1 MPLQR
6 GHIRAAVS
14 VPERSWF
21 IFSLGHVQRQSQQIA
36 VEGCCHGELDAI
48 YSHVNHLENRHNY
61 KVDALL
67 ICGDFQAMRNK
78 EDVGNMACPTKY
90 KVLGGFHRYYTGQ
103 KKAPMLTIV
112 IGGNHEASN
121 YMWEL
126 YHGGWLAPNIY
137 FLGHAGCIQLN
148 GIRIAGISGIY
159 NENHYNLGNYE
170 RLPLDP
176 RTMRSIYHT
185 REYNINRLSLLSPP
199 SIFLSHDW
207 PQGIEQYG
215 DTDGLLKKSPH
226 FQHDIQ
232 DNTLGSPPLL
242 HLMKTLKPEWW
253 FSGHM
258 HVKFEATYPHEK
270 STTKFLALDKCLKGR
285 EFLEVIQFPVASC
298 PVPNPKPK
306 LTLSYDPEWLAIT
319 RVSNPYL
326 SRRKIQW
333 PFPGA
338 DDARQRV
345 ARELE
350 WVTAAFPK
358 PEDLEVERVQQF
370 VKTVYGPTGKGWARQ
385 VSREDGNPQT
395 VAFCEALEIENRI
408 RD

>member
-1 MPLQR
+1 M
-6 GHIRAAVS
+6 
-14 VPERSWF
+14 
-21 IFSLGHVQRQSQQIA
+21 
-36 VEGCCHGELDAI
+36 
-48 YSHVNHLENRHNY
+48 
-61 KVDALL
+61 
-67 ICGDFQAMRNK
+67 
-78 EDVGNMACPTKY
+78 
-90 KVLGGFHRYYTGQ
+90 
-103 KKAPMLTIV
+103 
-112 IGGNHEASN
+112 
-121 YMWEL
+121 
-126 YHGGWLAPNIY
+126 
-137 FLGHAGCIQLN
+137 
-148 GIRIAGISGIY
+148 
-159 NENHYNLGNYE
+159 
-170 RLPLDP
+170 
-176 RTMRSIYHT
+176 
-185 REYNINRLSLLSPP
+185 
-199 SIFLSHDW
+199 
-207 PQGIEQYG
+207 
-215 DTDGLLKKSPH
+215 
-226 FQHDIQ
+226 
-232 DNTLGSPPLL
+232 
-242 HLMKTLKPEWW
+242 
-253 FSGHM
+253 
-258 HVKFEATYPHEK
+258 
-270 STTKFLALDKCLKGR
+270 
-285 EFLEVIQFPVASC
+285 IQFPVASC